1 MKILLVDDEVE
12 LTDPLSRLLSREGY
26 EVDVA
31 TEGTAGCE
39 TGYPG
44 EAMTY

>member
-26 EVDVA
+26 E
-31 TEGTAGCE
+31 GGC
-39 TGYPG
+39 GYRG
-44 EAMTY
+44 HSGL

>member
-12 LTDPLSRLLSREGY
+12 LTDPLTRLLQREGY

-31 TEGTAGCE
+31 DNGVAG
-39 TGYPG
+39 
-44 EAMTY
+44 ARLAFRK